1 MIIPSRWFSGGMGLS
16 DFRKKMLN
24 DKRIRIMVDYQNSKE
39 CFPDNSMVVLT
50 IFYGIEIMKVNAH
63 LHLTMEIRLMS
74 GKDPYLNSIS

>member
-39 CFPDNSMVVLT
+39 CFPDNS
-50 IFYGIEIMKVNAH
+50 ISGGVNYF
-63 LHLTMEIRLMS
+63 LWDRDNEGECTFTS
-74 GKDPYLNSIS
+74 N